1 MENIL
6 LSLIIEKGR
15 ATMRKRYT
23 IEIAANNNLVVY
35 CPQELLKGK
44 EINKIAFGSKAI
56 EVDFRPH
63 PKKNNCLV
71 ISKEIQKLLY
81 FPDFA
86 IKLHVFIEH
95 QVLHIGPL
103 VGIFTA
109 GFTPF
114 PLRPIG
120 DRTNFFSKL
129 LSVKTN
135 VGAIPFVFGE
145 QHINWEKGTIQGYL
159 FHENNWQTIEVPFPH
174 VIYDRLPNRKTE
186 RNPKLVKVRET
197 LQKDYLIPWY
207 NPGFFSK
214 LDIYERLQ
222 QDNSVGIYLPE
233 THPFTS
239 FSLLEQMLSKYGH
252 IYLKPINGSLGL
264 GVHQI
269 LYDKIQDEYYC
280 RYQDREG
287 VNRLRKF
294 SSLEGLF
301 QTVLGNRNLDKMIVQ
316 QGIHLLRQNQRP
328 IDFRIHTNK
337 DDSGEWHVTA
347 LAAKIAG
354 RGSVTTHARS
364 GGEVKTVAEI
374 FQQDEC
380 KLYTEKLVK
389 AALQLS
395 NSIANN
401 MEGIIAEIGFDLGI
415 DKHGDVWLFE
425 ANSKPGRSIFSHP
438 ELKAFD
444 KLTCKLSMSFAIFL
458 TEQSILYPEDVIKW
472 S

>member
-1 MENIL
+1 
-6 LSLIIEKGR
+6 
-15 ATMRKRYT
+15 MRKRYT
-23 IEIAANNNLVVY
+23 IEIVPNSQLVVY
-35 CPQELLKGK
+35 CPQELLKTHG
-44 EINKIAFGSKAI
+44 INKIAFGSKAI
-56 EVDFRPH
+56 EADFRIH
-63 PKKNNCLV
+63 PKENNSIV
-71 ISKEIQKLLY
+71 ISKGIQDLLH
-81 FPDFA
+81 FPDFS
-86 IKLHVFIEH
+86 IKLHVFVEH
-95 QVLHIGPL
+95 QVLTIGPL

-114 PLRPIG
+114 PHRPIG

-135 VGAIPFVFGE
+135 VGAVPFVFGE
-145 QHINWEKGTIQGYL
+145 QHIGWDTGTVNGY
-159 FHENNWQTIEVPFPH
+159 FYHDNQWQRVEVPFPH
-174 VIYDRLPNRKTE
+174 VIYDRLPNRKSE
-186 RNPKLVKVRET
+186 RNPKLIKVKET

-222 QDNSVGIYLPE
+222 QDKSAAVYLPE

-239 FSLLEQMLSKYGH
+239 FSMMEEMLSKYGH

-269 LYDKIQDEYYC
+269 LYDKMQDEYYC
-280 RYQDREG
+280 RYQDQKG

-301 QTVLGNRNLDKMIVQ
+301 QTVFANRNLEKMLVQ
-316 QGIHLLRQNQRP
+316 QGINLLRQDQRP

-337 DDSGEWHVTA
+337 DDEGEWHVTA
-347 LAAKIAG
+347 LAAKLAG

-364 GGEVKTVAEI
+364 GGEVKTLTEL
-374 FQQDEC
+374 FQQDEEQ
-380 KLYTEKLVK
+380 LYTKKLVH
-389 AALQLS
+389 AALLLS
-395 NSIANN
+395 NSLSNN

-438 ELKAFD
+438 ELKDFD
-444 KLTCKLSMSFAIFL
+444 KLTCKLSLAFAVFL
-458 TEQSILYPEDVIKW
+458 TEQTILHPEDVIKW
-472 S
+472 

>member
-1 MENIL
+1 MENTSFNQKIK
-6 LSLIIEKGR
+6 KGR

-23 IEIAANNNLVVY
+23 IEIADNSQLVVY
-35 CPQELLKGK
+35 CPQELLQDKVIK
-44 EINKIAFGSKAI
+44 KIAFGSKAI
-56 EVDFRPH
+56 EAEVRPH
-63 PKKNNCLV
+63 RKKNNSIV
-71 ISKEIQKLLY
+71 ISNEVKKQLL
-81 FPDFA
+81 FPDFS
-86 IKLHVFIEH
+86 IKLHVFVEDL
-95 QVLHIGPL
+95 VLNLGPL

-114 PLRPIG
+114 PHRPIG

-145 QHINWEKGTIQGYL
+145 QHINWDTGTISGY
-159 FHENNWQTIEVPFPH
+159 FYHDHNWHCMEAPFPN
-174 VIYDRLPNRKTE
+174 VIYDRLPNRKSE
-186 RNPKLVKVRET
+186 RNPKLAKVKET
-197 LQKDYLIPWY
+197 LQRDYLIPWY

-222 QDNSVGIYLPE
+222 QDHLVTIYLPE

-239 FSLLEQMLSKYGH
+239 FSLIEDMLSKYGH

-269 LYDKIQDEYYC
+269 LYDKTQDEYYC

-301 QTVLGNRNLDKMIVQ
+301 KTVLANRKLDKMIVQ
-316 QGIHLLRQNQRP
+316 QGIHLLRHEQRP
-328 IDFRIHTNK
+328 IDFRVHTNK
-337 DDSGEWHVTA
+337 DDKGVWHVTA

-354 RGSVTTHARS
+354 LGSVTTHARS
-364 GGEVKTVAEI
+364 GGEIKTLSEI
-374 FQQDEC
+374 FQPEESQLFT
-380 KLYTEKLVK
+380 KKLVN
-389 AALQLS
+389 AALLLS
-395 NSIANN
+395 EAIANN

-438 ELKAFD
+438 ELKDFD
-444 KLTCKLSMSFAIFL
+444 QLTCKLSMAFAVFL
-458 TEQSILYPEDVIKW
+458 TEQSILHPEEVIKW
-472 S
+472 